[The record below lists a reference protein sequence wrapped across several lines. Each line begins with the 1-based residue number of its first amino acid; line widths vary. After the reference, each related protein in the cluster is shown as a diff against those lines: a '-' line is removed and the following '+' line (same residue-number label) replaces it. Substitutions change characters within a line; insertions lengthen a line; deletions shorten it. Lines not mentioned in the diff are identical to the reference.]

1 MDAFLHIVTRS
12 NDALAAEIIAL
23 QQKRPDAQVKVVDLT
38 AREPDYA
45 KLLEEIFQAASIAV
59 W

>member
-1 MDAFLHIVTRS
+1 MDVVLHIVTRS

-23 QQKRPDAQVKVVDLT
+23 QQKRPDTQVKVVDL
-38 AREPDYA
+38 AAPEPDYT
-45 KLLEEIFQAASIAV
+45 KLLGEIFQADSIAV

>member
-12 NDALAAEIIAL
+12 NDALAAGIIAL

-38 AREPDYA
+38 TPELDYA
-45 KLLEEIFQAASIAV
+45 KLLEEIFQADSIAV